1 MKLLSLEPE
10 SSASANSA
18 TSAYSICVL
27 YFYTG
32 RTPEAVLTVQIN
44 LTFSILHKFDRSG
57 KKCTKLS
64 IANISYHKF
73 CDLSID
79 FSKLLG
85 VFLIFFQDAWC
96 DDEKVGF
103 IFTA

>member
-57 KKCTKLS
+57 KKMHRTFNRQY
-64 IANISYHKF
+64 IISQILRF
-73 CDLSID
+73 VNRFFQASGSFFD
-79 FSKLLG
+79 
-85 VFLIFFQDAWC
+85 FFQDAWR